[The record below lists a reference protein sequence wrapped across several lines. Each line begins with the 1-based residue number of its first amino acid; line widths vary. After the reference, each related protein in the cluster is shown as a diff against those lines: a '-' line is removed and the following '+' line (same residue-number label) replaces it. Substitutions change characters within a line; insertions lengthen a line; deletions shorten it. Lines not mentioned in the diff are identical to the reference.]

1 MCNAVIGEVLSRI
14 IKNNAALIPVRLSSA
29 ERVKS
34 LIDSNIKSNQTIRK
48 LASISGTNECYLKK
62 EFKAL
67 TGCSIVD
74 YRQKRRMQHAQNLMK
89 RGLSNID
96 ALAMEVGYQNTN
108 HFVKIFRRHT
118 GVHPKEYKF
127 ERAP

>member
-1 MCNAVIGEVLSRI
+1 MCIAVIGEVLSRI
-14 IKNNAALIPVRLSSA
+14 VKNNAAFIPAKLSSA

-34 LIDSNIKSNQTIRK
+34 LIDSNVKSNHTIRQ

-74 YRQKRRMQHAQNLMK
+74 YRQKRRMQHAQSLLR
-89 RGLSNID
+89 RGLLNMD
-96 ALAMEVGYQNTN
+96 ALATEVGYRNTH
-108 HFVKIFRRHT
+108 HFVRIFRRHT

-127 ERAP
+127 ERAS